1 MKKNLCLN
9 KILCFLLFS
18 SVLLGFASCGRVTVL
33 SESSRQN
40 TDREQHSREPLAKEQ
55 FHGTQSGSQHFG
67 SQRSD
72 GQRSGSQRSGS
83 QRSGSQRSD
92 GSPTSWAASES
103 LGDQQVSHYRP
114 QVWHEPTTAETIS
127 GDDEADHTPA
137 MRPSRTRRSRVDRIW
152 RKDPFG
158 ERYAQANQIS
168 VGVHNLSPGQQRGAV
183 SASSIMEA
191 APAPAL
197 AQARQRYDF
206 NDPLYLALFIILVV
220 LALLLAILIIAET
233 ISALGL
239 IGVLLLAALIIALV
253 ILL

>member
-1 MKKNLCLN
+1 MKKNLS
-9 KILCFLLFS
+9 FLLLTA
-18 SVLLGFASCGRVTVL
+18 VLWGFASCGRVTVL
-33 SESSRQN
+33 SESS
-40 TDREQHSREPLAKEQ
+40 SKESHQ
-55 FHGTQSGSQHFG
+55 QPSAWSV
-67 SQRSD
+67 
-72 GQRSGSQRSGS
+72 
-83 QRSGSQRSD
+83 
-92 GSPTSWAASES
+92 SES
-103 LGDQQVSHYRP
+103 QGDQQESRYRP
-114 QVWHEPTTAETIS
+114 QVWEADAETGGHAAIQEARKGITAS
-127 GDDEADHTPA
+127 EKDGASSADAAAAGSAEGATNRETAYGTATDDAE
-137 MRPSRTRRSRVDRIW
+137 SRRASRARRSRVERISK
-152 RKDPFG
+152 KDPFG
-158 ERYAQANQIS
+158 ERYAQASELS
-168 VGVHNLSPGQQRGAV
+168 VGVHNPANRARGAL

>member
-1 MKKNLCLN
+1 MKKNLSF
-9 KILCFLLFS
+9 FLLTA
-18 SVLLGFASCGRVTVL
+18 VLWGFASCGRVTVL
-33 SESSRQN
+33 SESSRQ
-40 TDREQHSREPLAKEQ
+40 E
-55 FHGTQSGSQHFG
+55 
-67 SQRSD
+67 SD
-72 GQRSGSQRSGS
+72 QQPSAWSV
-83 QRSGSQRSD
+83 
-92 GSPTSWAASES
+92 SES
-103 LGDQQVSHYRP
+103 QGDQQESRYRP
-114 QVWHEPTTAETIS
+114 QVWEADAETGGHGAIQEARKGVTAS
-127 GDDEADHTPA
+127 EKAGASSADGAADAAATGSAEGETNRETAYGTAKDDAES
-137 MRPSRTRRSRVDRIW
+137 MRPSRARRSRVERISK
-152 RKDPFG
+152 KDPFG
-158 ERYAQANQIS
+158 ERYAQASELS
-168 VGVHNLSPGQQRGAV
+168 VGVHNPANQARGAL